1 VIGGKQATFDL
12 KATCAE
18 GEEQEQEKG
27 GGEPGPVMEGEQQG
41 KPGRERGT
49 NEPDRRRED
58 RKLRR
63 PNPRK
68 KDDNERHERSAHRLV
83 LEATLM
89 PSR

>member
-1 VIGGKQATFDL
+1 VIGGKQATFDF

-18 GEEQEQEKG
+18 GEEQEQEEKG
-27 GGEPGPVMEGEQQG
+27 GDEGMFIGGEQQG
-41 KPGRERGT
+41 EGDREERSG
-49 NEPDRRRED
+49 EPDRRRED

-68 KDDNERHERSAHRLV
+68 KDDNEGHERSAHRLV